1 MSFATRLKERRE
13 SLGISRTELAQTLG
27 VTPSAV
33 GNYENGISSP
43 KEEILYKIFSALDV
57 EPNYLWQDEMSGNS
71 IRFLVSYPEQEH
83 IQKYRALDEHGKH
96 MVNIVLEAETERMK
110 IFTDSSTNSSKK
122 TIRLSHSE
130 LKTSAGT
137 GWELEDE
144 EMEQWKVLWND
155 LTRKADFCVDVA
167 GNSMEPMFS
176 DGDVLLIR
184 SQPAVNIGEIGLY
197 IFDGSG
203 YVKRQEDGYIH
214 SLNPKY
220 PDVFPTEESPIECK
234 GLVLGVLKPEW
245 IIER

>member
-13 SLGISRTELAQTLG
+13 SLGISRTKLAQTLG

-57 EPNYLWQDEMSGNS
+57 EPNYLWQDEMSGSS

-110 IFTDSSTNSSKK
+110 ASDNLQEHSPKR
-122 TIRLSHSE
+122 TIQLFHSE

-137 GWELEDE
+137 GWELEEE

-167 GNSMEPMFS
+167 GNSMEPLFYN
-176 DGDVLLIR
+176 GDILLIR
-184 SQPAVNIGEIGLY
+184 SQPAVSIGEIGLY
-197 IFDGSG
+197 IFDGNG

-214 SLNPKY
+214 SLNPEYK
-220 PDVFPTEESPIECK
+220 DIFPTEECSIECK

-245 IIER
+245 IVEK